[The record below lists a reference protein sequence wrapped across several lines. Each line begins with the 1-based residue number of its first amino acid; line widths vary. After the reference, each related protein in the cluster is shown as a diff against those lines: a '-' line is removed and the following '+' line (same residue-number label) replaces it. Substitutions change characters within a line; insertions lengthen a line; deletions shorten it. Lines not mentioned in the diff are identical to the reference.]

1 MSVAARRRLIGLS
14 MLIALGL
21 AGYVLQPAF
30 QSLSLQIVLWQ
41 RELHRALTLGFS
53 DWVTLLSISFAY
65 GVFHAAGPG
74 HGKAVIATYLASHD
88 NTSRRTAIWISAAS
102 SLVQGLTAIT
112 LVTVLIIGLGWV
124 TRQAMGSVYWVE
136 QASFAMV
143 TLVGGWL
150 CWRAIKRLRQPEGR
164 HCCHG
169 HGHASPHKP
178 PTDWRSAAAVIFSVG
193 IRPCSGAVLM
203 LGAGL
208 LLGQFAL
215 GVAGVLVMSIGTALT
230 VSALAILSV
239 YAREWAQRWAV
250 SSDSTQHPIG
260 GWIAL
265 IGGLIIMLLGISLLI
280 ASGSQPVTSP
290 LLNTPPL
297 RGL

>member
-1 MSVAARRRLIGLS
+1 MALGVAA
-14 MLIALGL
+14 
-21 AGYVLQPAF
+21 YFLQPVF
-30 QSLSLQIVLWQ
+30 QSFSLQIVLWQ

-53 DWVTLLSISFAY
+53 DWATLLTISFAY

-88 NTSRRTAIWISAAS
+88 STSRRTAVWMSAAS
-102 SLVQGLTAIT
+102 SLVQGLSAIM
-112 LVTVLIIGLGWV
+112 LVTILILGLGWV

-136 QASFAMV
+136 QASFTMV
-143 TLVGGWL
+143 TLLGGWL
-150 CWRAIKRLRQPEGR
+150 CWRAIKRLRQPDR
-164 HCCHG
+164 HHCCD
-169 HGHASPHKP
+169 GHAHSSPETAP
-178 PTDWRSAAAVIFSVG
+178 NDWRSAAGVIFSVG

-215 GVAGVLVMSIGTALT
+215 GVAGVLVMSLGTALT

-250 SSDSTQHPIG
+250 SSDNTQHPVG

-265 IGGLIIMLLGISLLI
+265 IGGLVIMLLGISLLI
-280 ASGSQPVTSP
+280 ASGSQPITSP